1 MAVYIG
7 KNKISNIYIGKTNVT
22 KIFTNKINLSTST
35 PAGIQAH
42 FLAVAGGGGGGNA
55 SDGGGGAGGLRTSY
69 GSTSG
74 GGSLAE
80 TPLTLA
86 AGTQYTITV
95 GGGGAAAIVASYARM
110 PTTQGTQ
117 GVDSVISGTGITT
130 VTSIGGGAG
139 ANGIYRSSADNTT
152 VDGGSGAGGGYVA
165 SVTLVPPGTANSTQG
180 YPGGIAGGNG
190 GGGGGGA
197 SQAGDD
203 SVDNGSGSPRYRSGD
218 GGDGL
223 AVAIT
228 GTPTTYAGGGGGS
241 MYPNYSGN
249 RQSSQGGAGGGGAAG
264 ISAAGWST
272 SGAYLGQ
279 HGGTNLGGGGG
290 ASMMENNYVP
300 RGGNGGSG
308 IVILRVATSTYS
320 GTTTGSP
327 TVTTDGA
334 DTIMTFTQ
342 SGTYTTDSDAGGG
355 LTEADVLELNS
366 SSFVTLG
373 QGTSNW
379 TYIFNTGNA
388 FDGGYSLPS
397 STFCASSGNDNHVGY
412 GTTMTFTVPTAL
424 YEFRIQ
430 TGYTKMMTMK
440 LEYNTG
446 SGWVTY
452 ATNLDKSTGSSLF
465 VTIDSRTW
473 WQVLTNNTTVFA
485 TTWRMVCITN
495 GSNVSN
501 EYWQE
506 LYLRGFQE

>member
-22 KIFTNKINLSTST
+22 KIFTNKTNLSTS
-35 PAGIQAH
+35 
-42 FLAVAGGGGGGNA
+42 
-55 SDGGGGAGGLRTSY
+55 DGG
-69 GSTSG
+69 
-74 GGSLAE
+74 
-80 TPLTLA
+80 
-86 AGTQYTITV
+86 
-95 GGGGAAAIVASYARM
+95 
-110 PTTQGTQ
+110 
-117 GVDSVISGTGITT
+117 
-130 VTSIGGGAG
+130 
-139 ANGIYRSSADNTT
+139 
-152 VDGGSGAGGGYVA
+152 
-165 SVTLVPPGTANSTQG
+165 
-180 YPGGIAGGNG
+180 
-190 GGGGGGA
+190 
-197 SQAGDD
+197 
-203 SVDNGSGSPRYRSGD
+203 
-218 GGDGL
+218 
-223 AVAIT
+223 
-228 GTPTTYAGGGGGS
+228 
-241 MYPNYSGN
+241 
-249 RQSSQGGAGGGGAAG
+249 
-264 ISAAGWST
+264 
-272 SGAYLGQ
+272 
-279 HGGTNLGGGGG
+279 
-290 ASMMENNYVP
+290 
-300 RGGNGGSG
+300 
-308 IVILRVATSTYS
+308 
-320 GTTTGSP
+320 
-327 TVTTDGA
+327 
-334 DTIMTFTQ
+334 
-342 SGTYTTDSDAGGG
+342 AGGG
-355 LTEADVLELNS
+355 LTEDDVLELNS